1 MTTSPRRIVVVLA
14 ALALLLV
21 MVIAATRYFGGARE
35 IEPGVWD
42 RSSLPQRLRV
52 CDRSYRHDALDRVR
66 TAAEIEVWQGT
77 PPVVVQPLQVQPC
90 IPGPCD
96 AIADPAPCAVVVWVR
111 VGADAYV
118 DYSLQG
124 GP

>member
-1 MTTSPRRIVVVLA
+1 MRRAVIVAAFVAGLTAVVLA
-14 ALALLLV
+14 SRW
-21 MVIAATRYFGGARE
+21 IGTPRE
-35 IEPGVWD
+35 VSPAVWD
-42 RSSLPQRLRV
+42 RASLPDRLEV
-52 CDRSYRHDALDRVR
+52 CGRSYRHDALDRVR
-66 TAAEIEVWQGT
+66 TAAEIETAQGF
-77 PPVVVQPLQVQPC
+77 PPTAVMPLQAQPC

-96 AIADPAPCAVVVWVR
+96 DVADADPCDTVVYVR